1 MQKRKMLLFGV
12 IMILTSISSAR
23 IEPDVQWTKIFGGG
37 NYDFGRCVQQTT
49 DGGYIV
55 VGDTQSFGAGNFDV
69 WLIKTDNMGDTLWT
83 KTFGGTGED
92 RGFSVD
98 QTTDGGYIIAGYTS
112 SYGAGGL
119 DIWLIRTD
127 SAGDTL
133 WTKTFGG
140 SFWDWATSVQQTTD
154 GGYILTG
161 MMQPSFGG
169 GWNVWLIKTDS
180 SGDSEWAKTF
190 GTTDNCDNGM
200 SVQQTA
206 DGGYVVIADT
216 YSYGAGSSDFWLIK
230 TNNVG
235 DTLWTN
241 TFGGAG
247 TERSHSVQQTA
258 DGGYI
263 LAGDTRSY
271 GSGDYDIWL
280 VKTDSDGGSIWART
294 FGGAEEDCGC
304 SVRQTGDGGY
314 IVAGYTESI
323 GAGNFDV
330 WLVRTDDS
338 GDTEWSKTVGG
349 ENLDQGRSVD
359 LTADG
364 GFIVA
369 GSTYDFYAGE
379 YNIYLI
385 KLDSETSVSQPR
397 SGTVAELAGIS
408 IYPNPFSH
416 LTTIAFDVPSG
427 VDGVVSLSIYDIS
440 GRSVTTLID
449 EPMATGSYSTLWNGT
464 DRRGNTITPGVYFCR
479 IEGSSFNCTKRMIL
493 LKN

>member
-1 MQKRKMLLFGV
+1 M
-12 IMILTSISSAR
+12 SSAR

-37 NYDFGRCVQQTT
+37 IYEFGRCVQQTT

-55 VGDTQSFGAGNFDV
+55 VGDTDSFGSGNFDV
-69 WLIKTDNMGDTLWT
+69 WLIKTSNLGDTLWT
-83 KTFGGTGED
+83 KTFGGVGED

-127 SAGDTL
+127 NEGDTL

-161 MMQPSFGG
+161 MIQPSFGA

-180 SGDSEWAKTF
+180 SGDSEWERIF
-190 GTTDNCDNGM
+190 GADDYDNGM
-200 SVQQTA
+200 SVQQTV
-206 DGGYVVIADT
+206 DGGYIVLADT

-230 TNNVG
+230 TNNLG

-241 TFGGAG
+241 TFGGTG
-247 TERSHSVQQTA
+247 CERSHSVQQTA

-263 LAGDTRSY
+263 MAGDTRSY
-271 GSGDYDIWL
+271 GSGDYDVWL
-280 VKTDSDGGSIWART
+280 VKTDSDGGGVWTRT
-294 FGGAEEDCGC
+294 FGGVEEDCGC
-304 SVRQTGDGGY
+304 SVRQTVDEGY
-314 IVAGYTESI
+314 IIAGYTESF

-330 WLVRTDDS
+330 WLLRTDDS
-338 GDTEWSKTVGG
+338 GDTEWSKTIGG
-349 ENLDQGRSVD
+349 ENLDRGRSVD

-369 GSTYDFYAGE
+369 GSTYDYFAGE

-385 KLDSETSVSQPR
+385 KLGPETSVSQPQ
-397 SGTVAELAGIS
+397 SGSAPEQVGIS
-408 IYPNPFSH
+408 ICPNPFNYS
-416 LTTIAFDVPSG
+416 TTIAFDVPSG
-427 VDGVVSLSIYDIS
+427 VDGTVSLSIYDIT
-440 GRSVTTLID
+440 GGIVTTLIS
-449 EPMATGSYSTLWNGT
+449 EPMATGAYSTVWNGT
-464 DRRGNTITPGVYFCR
+464 DRRGRSITPGVYFCR
-479 IEGSSFNCTKRMIL
+479 IEGPSFNCTKRMIL
-493 LKN
+493 LRN